1 MSKSNQLIALL
12 NVWGIMLVVL
22 GHSGFEEPVI
32 AEKLSRLH
40 SWIYSFHMPLFFF
53 LSGYLF
59 SLTNPDFTRIKP
71 QAFFKKKV
79 LRLLV
84 PYVVLGIILWGI
96 KFAFSSF
103 SHADREFSLESF
115 LMMFIAPGGA
125 NSTMG
130 YLWYIVTLFFLF
142 VVITAV
148 SWMGINLRKDVNCWA
163 MIILCWS
170 LHFIMPP
177 VDIFNLKS
185 LLWYMPFFLIG
196 ISYQTHEKVL
206 IDFIFKPSVSKTG
219 GGIALTI
226 SLLGVYHSIP
236 TPIGGLFERMILAVS
251 GIFFSILLCHALLKL
266 KPIQDKLLPFSTMT
280 YSIYLLSWFGQYA
293 AKIVTINI
301 LNLHWGICVVVMF
314 VGGLL
319 VPIIVCKIVDKIEGL
334 KNNKFL
340 RLSIGY

>member
-22 GHSGFEEPVI
+22 GHSGFEEAVI
-32 AEKLSRLH
+32 ADNLRILH

-59 SLTNPDFTRIKP
+59 SLTNSDFIKIKP
-71 QAFFKKKV
+71 KAFLKKKA

-84 PYVVLGIILWGI
+84 PYAVLGIILWGI

-103 SHADREFSLESF
+103 SHADRDFSLEAF
-115 LMMFIAPGGA
+115 LIMFIAPTGE

-130 YLWYIVTLFFLF
+130 YLWYIVTLFLLF
-142 VVITAV
+142 TCVTIV
-148 SWMGINLRKDVNCWA
+148 STSGINLRKNVNCWTL
-163 MIILCWS
+163 IIFCWS
-170 LHFIMPP
+170 LYFVIPS

-196 ISYQTHEKVL
+196 ISYQMHEKVL
-206 IDFIFKPSVSKTG
+206 TDFIFKPKTSLIG
-219 GGIALTI
+219 GGTLLIINALVI
-226 SLLGVYHSIP
+226 YFSIP
-236 TPIGGLFERMILAVS
+236 TPIGNLLEKVILAVS

-266 KPIQDKLLPFSTMT
+266 KWIQNKFLPLSSMT

-293 AKIVTINI
+293 VKIVTINI
-301 LNLHWGICVVVMF
+301 LHLHWGICVVGMF
-314 VGGLL
+314 IGGLL
-319 VPIIVCKIVDKIEGL
+319 VPIVVCKIVDRIGIL
-334 KNNKFL
+334 RNSYFL
-340 RLSIGY
+340 RLTIGY

>member
-32 AEKLSRLH
+32 AEKLRGLH

-59 SLTNPDFTRIKP
+59 SLTNPDFTKIKP
-71 QAFFKKKV
+71 LAFLKKKA

-84 PYVVLGIILWGI
+84 PYVVLGVILWGI

-103 SHADREFSLESF
+103 SHADRDFSLESF
-115 LMMFIAPGGA
+115 LLMFVAPTEA

-148 SWMGINLRKDVNCWA
+148 SLPGINLRKNVNCWA

-170 LHFIMPP
+170 LHFTMPS

-206 IDFIFKPSVSKTG
+206 TNFVFKPSAS
-219 GGIALTI
+219 
-226 SLLGVYHSIP
+226 
-236 TPIGGLFERMILAVS
+236 
-251 GIFFSILLCHALLKL
+251 
-266 KPIQDKLLPFSTMT
+266 
-280 YSIYLLSWFGQYA
+280 
-293 AKIVTINI
+293 KIV
-301 LNLHWGICVVVMF
+301 
-314 VGGLL
+314 GG
-319 VPIIVCKIVDKIEGL
+319 V
-334 KNNKFL
+334 L
-340 RLSIGY
+340 RWQSAC